1 MLKGSMNVIQQSS
14 SVFVND
20 PGGQFSLFGRRKRE
34 ETTFVSNLMSRDKD
48 GKKIFFASIV
58 TFCQRFA
65 LNGSSEKK
73 ETWD

>member
-1 MLKGSMNVIQQSS
+1 M
-14 SVFVND
+14 SV
-20 PGGQFSLFGRRKRE
+20 QRKRG